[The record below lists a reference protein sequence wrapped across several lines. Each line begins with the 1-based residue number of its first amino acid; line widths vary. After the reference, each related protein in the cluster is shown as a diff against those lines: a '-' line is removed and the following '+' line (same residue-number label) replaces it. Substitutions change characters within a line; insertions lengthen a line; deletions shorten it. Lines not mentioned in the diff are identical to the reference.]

1 MSKNVPN
8 RRDLLA
14 VGLFGVMLGAVGL
27 PIYLHAP
34 KYFSDTY
41 GVSLASLGAIMFVL
55 RVLDFVQDP
64 LLGRL
69 SAIGIASHRVLSV
82 GAGALIIAGA
92 LGLFI
97 IAAPINPTIW
107 FALSL
112 ILLFTG
118 YSLSVI
124 LLYTHAANNFADTA
138 QPIVARWREAGQLI
152 GICLSAIAPTLF
164 TEISHDPYTLFGG
177 GLISVTVV
185 AILLMHNIWS
195 DETVSTS
202 EKFTLAVP
210 HARIRPYL
218 ILAFVNA
225 IPVAITSTL
234 FLFYVE
240 YAIGSAT
247 ASGPLLLLFF
257 GAAAVS
263 VPIWTIL
270 ANKYAIEWVLGMA
283 MLASLVAFVVTF
295 TLGVGDIVAFA
306 IICAVTGVLTGAD
319 LTLLPMIFIKFLQ
332 RTDVPSE
339 EAFGYWSLSSK
350 LALALAVGL
359 ILPGLEVSGFD
370 PASPTPL
377 GIYNLSV
384 AYALVPSALKICA
397 IYALWRVT
405 RRQSVNVQGLS
416 R

>member
-1 MSKNVPN
+1 VSKTVPN
-8 RRDLLA
+8 TRILIA

-41 GVSLASLGAIMFVL
+41 GVRLASLGAIMFAL
-55 RVLDFVQDP
+55 RVVDFVQDP
-64 LLGRL
+64 LLSRL
-69 SAIGIASHRVLSV
+69 SAIGFLSHRLLSA
-82 GAGALIIAGA
+82 GAGAMIITGA
-92 LGLFI
+92 VGLFVVT
-97 IAAPINPTIW
+97 APINPTIW

-124 LLYTHAANNFADTA
+124 LLYTHATNNFADTA

-164 TEISHDPYTLFGG
+164 TEISHVPYTLFGG
-177 GLISVTVV
+177 FLMSITGVAVV
-185 AILLMHNIWS
+185 SMHNSWS
-195 DETVSTS
+195 EQMTTTS
-202 EKFTLAVP
+202 QKFSFVAPDT
-210 HARIRPYL
+210 RIRPYL

-270 ANKYAIEWVLGMA
+270 ANQYAIEWVLGVA
-283 MLASLVAFVVTF
+283 MLASLIAFVVTF
-295 TLGVGDIVAFA
+295 TLGAGDIVAFA
-306 IICAVTGVLTGAD
+306 IICGVTGVLTGAD

-332 RTDVPSE
+332 GTNVPSE

-359 ILPGLEVSGFD
+359 VLPGLEVSGFD
-370 PASPTPL
+370 PAFPTPL

-384 AYALVPSALKICA
+384 AYALVPSVLKICA

-405 RRQSVNVQGLS
+405 KPQSASVQGLS

>member
-1 MSKNVPN
+1 MSKTEPN
-8 RRDLLA
+8 TRILIA

-41 GVSLASLGAIMFVL
+41 GVSLASLGAIMFAL
-55 RVLDFVQDP
+55 RVVDFVQDP

-69 SAIGIASHRVLSV
+69 SAIGFLSHRLLSA
-82 GAGALIIAGA
+82 GAGAMIIAGA
-92 LGLFI
+92 VGLFVVT
-97 IAAPINPTIW
+97 APINPTIW

-112 ILLFTG
+112 MLLFTG

-124 LLYTHAANNFADTA
+124 LLYTHATNNFADTA

-164 TEISHDPYTLFGG
+164 TEISHVPYTLFGG
-177 GLISVTVV
+177 FLISITGVAVV
-185 AILLMHNIWS
+185 LMHNSWS
-195 DETVSTS
+195 EQMTTTS
-202 EKFTLAVP
+202 QKFSFVAPDT
-210 HARIRPYL
+210 RIRPYL

-270 ANKYAIEWVLGMA
+270 ANKYAIEWVLGVA
-283 MLASLVAFVVTF
+283 MLASLIAFVVTF
-295 TLGVGDIVAFA
+295 TLGAGEIVAFA
-306 IICAVTGVLTGAD
+306 IICGVTGVLTGAD

-332 RTDVPSE
+332 RTNVPSE

-359 ILPGLEVSGFD
+359 VLPGLEVSGFD
-370 PASPTPL
+370 PAFPTPL

-384 AYALVPSALKICA
+384 AYALVPSVLKICA

-405 RRQSVNVQGLS
+405 KPQSASVQGLS

>member
-1 MSKNVPN
+1 M
-8 RRDLLA
+8 A

-41 GVSLASLGAIMFVL
+41 GVSLASLGAIMFAL
-55 RVLDFVQDP
+55 RVVDFVQDP

-69 SAIGIASHRVLSV
+69 SAIGFLSHRLLSA

-92 LGLFI
+92 VGLFI
-97 IAAPINPTIW
+97 VTAPINPTIW

-124 LLYTHAANNFADTA
+124 LLYTHAANNFADNA
-138 QPIVARWREAGQLI
+138 QPVVARWREAGQLI
-152 GICLSAIAPTLF
+152 GICLSAIAPTIF

-177 GLISVTVV
+177 FLISITVV
-185 AILLMHNIWS
+185 AVLLMRNTWS
-195 DETVSTS
+195 EQMTTTS
-202 EKFTLAVP
+202 QKFLFVAPDT
-210 HARIRPYL
+210 RIRPYL

-240 YAIGSAT
+240 YAIGPAT
-247 ASGPLLLLFF
+247 AAGPCLLLFF

-263 VPIWTIL
+263 VPIWTVL
-270 ANKYAIEWVLGMA
+270 ANKYVIEWVLGGA
-283 MLASLVAFVVTF
+283 MLATLAAFVVTF
-295 TLGVGDIVAFA
+295 TLGAGDIVAFA
-306 IICAVTGVLTGAD
+306 IICGVTGVLTGAD
-319 LTLLPMIFIKFLQ
+319 VTLLPMIFIKFLK

-350 LALALAVGL
+350 LALALAIGL
-359 ILPGLEVSGFD
+359 VLPGLEVSGFD

-377 GIYNLSV
+377 GIYNLSI
-384 AYALVPSALKICA
+384 AYALVPSVLKICA

-405 RRQSVNVQGLS
+405 KRQSTSVQGLS

>member
-8 RRDLLA
+8 GRILMA

-69 SAIGIASHRVLSV
+69 SAIGIASLRVLSA

-118 YSLSVI
+118 YSLLVI
-124 LLYTHAANNFADTA
+124 LLYTHATNNFTDTA

-152 GICLSAIAPTLF
+152 GICVSAIAPTLF

-177 GLISVTVV
+177 GWSV
-185 AILLMHNIWS
+185 
-195 DETVSTS
+195 
-202 EKFTLAVP
+202 
-210 HARIRPYL
+210 
-218 ILAFVNA
+218 
-225 IPVAITSTL
+225 
-234 FLFYVE
+234 
-240 YAIGSAT
+240 
-247 ASGPLLLLFF
+247 
-257 GAAAVS
+257 
-263 VPIWTIL
+263 
-270 ANKYAIEWVLGMA
+270 
-283 MLASLVAFVVTF
+283 
-295 TLGVGDIVAFA
+295 
-306 IICAVTGVLTGAD
+306 
-319 LTLLPMIFIKFLQ
+319 
-332 RTDVPSE
+332 
-339 EAFGYWSLSSK
+339 
-350 LALALAVGL
+350 
-359 ILPGLEVSGFD
+359 
-370 PASPTPL
+370 
-377 GIYNLSV
+377 
-384 AYALVPSALKICA
+384 
-397 IYALWRVT
+397 
-405 RRQSVNVQGLS
+405 
-416 R
+416 

>member
-8 RRDLLA
+8 RRILMA

-41 GVSLASLGAIMFVL
+41 AVSLASLGAIMFAL
-55 RVLDFVQDP
+55 RVVDFVQDP

-69 SAIGIASHRVLSV
+69 SAIGIASQRVLS
-82 GAGALIIAGA
+82 AGSGTMIIAGA
-92 LGLFI
+92 VGLFI
-97 IAAPINPTIW
+97 VTAPINPTIW

-112 ILLFTG
+112 MFLFTG

-138 QPIVARWREAGQLI
+138 QPMFARWREVGQLI

-164 TEISHDPYTLFGG
+164 TEISHEPYTLFGG
-177 GLISVTVV
+177 FLVSITVV
-185 AILLMHNIWS
+185 AVLLMHNTWS
-195 DETVSTS
+195 EQMTITS
-202 EKFTLAVP
+202 QKFTFVMP
-210 HARIRPYL
+210 DTRTRPYL

-263 VPIWTIL
+263 VPIWTVL
-270 ANKYAIEWVLGMA
+270 ANKYVIEWVLGMA

-295 TLGVGDIVAFA
+295 TLGVGDIVSFA
-306 IICAVTGVLTGAD
+306 IICGVTGVLTGAD

-332 RTDVPSE
+332 RTDIANE

-359 ILPGLEVSGFD
+359 VLPGLEVSGFN

-384 AYALVPSALKICA
+384 GYALVPSALKICA

-405 RRQSVNVQGLS
+405 KRQSASVQGLS

>member
-1 MSKNVPN
+1 
-8 RRDLLA
+8 
-14 VGLFGVMLGAVGL
+14 MLGAVGL

-55 RVLDFVQDP
+55 RVMDFVQDP

-69 SAIGIASHRVLSV
+69 SAIGIASHRVLSA

-92 LGLFI
+92 FGLFI

-124 LLYTHAANNFADTA
+124 LLYTHAANNFVDTS

-164 TEISHDPYTLFGG
+164 TEISHVPYTLFGG
-177 GLISVTVV
+177 FLICVTVV

-195 DETVSTS
+195 DKAVSTS
-202 EKFTLAVP
+202 EKFALAVP
-210 HARIRPYL
+210 DARIRPYL

-240 YAIGSAT
+240 YAIGSVT

-295 TLGVGDIVAFA
+295 NLGGGDIVAFA
-306 IICAVTGVLTGAD
+306 IICGVTGVLTGAD

-359 ILPGLEVSGFD
+359 ALPGLEVSGFD

-384 AYALVPSALKICA
+384 AYALMPSVLKICA

-405 RRQSVNVQGLS
+405 RRQLASVQGLS

>member
-8 RRDLLA
+8 RRILVA

-41 GVSLASLGAIMFVL
+41 GVSLALLGAIMFVL
-55 RVLDFVQDP
+55 RVVDFIQDP

-69 SAIGIASHRVLSV
+69 SAIGIASHRVLSA
-82 GAGALIIAGA
+82 GAGALIVAGA

-97 IAAPINPTIW
+97 VAAPINPTIW
-107 FALSL
+107 FAFSL
-112 ILLFTG
+112 VLLFTG

-124 LLYTHAANNFADTA
+124 LLYTHAANNFVDTT

-164 TEISHDPYTLFGG
+164 TEISHVPYTLFGG
-177 GLISVTVV
+177 FLISITVV
-185 AILLMHNIWS
+185 SVLLMHNRWS
-195 DETVSTS
+195 EQMTITS
-202 EKFTLAVP
+202 QKFTFVAP
-210 HARIRPYL
+210 DARIRPYL
-218 ILAFVNA
+218 VLAFINA

-257 GAAAVS
+257 GAAAFS
-263 VPIWTIL
+263 VPIWTVL
-270 ANKYAIEWVLGMA
+270 AKKYVIEWVLGMA
-283 MLASLVAFVVTF
+283 MLASLVAFVLTF
-295 TLGVGDIVAFA
+295 TLGAGDIVAFA
-306 IICAVTGVLTGAD
+306 IICGVTGVLTGAD
-319 LTLLPMIFIKFLQ
+319 LTLLPMVFIKFLQ

-359 ILPGLEVSGFD
+359 VLPGLEVSGFD

-405 RRQSVNVQGLS
+405 KRQSVSVQGSS

>member
-1 MSKNVPN
+1 M
-8 RRDLLA
+8 A

-41 GVSLASLGAIMFVL
+41 AVSLASLGAIMFAL
-55 RVLDFVQDP
+55 RVVDFVQDP

-69 SAIGIASHRVLSV
+69 SAIGIASQRVLS
-82 GAGALIIAGA
+82 AGSGTMIIAGA
-92 LGLFI
+92 VGLFI
-97 IAAPINPTIW
+97 VTAPINPTIW

-112 ILLFTG
+112 MFLFTG

-138 QPIVARWREAGQLI
+138 QPMFARWREVGQLI

-164 TEISHDPYTLFGG
+164 TEISHEPYTLFGG
-177 GLISVTVV
+177 FLVSITVV
-185 AILLMHNIWS
+185 AVLLMHNTWS
-195 DETVSTS
+195 EQMTITS
-202 EKFTLAVP
+202 QKFTFVMP
-210 HARIRPYL
+210 DTRTRPYL

-263 VPIWTIL
+263 VPIWTVL
-270 ANKYAIEWVLGMA
+270 ANKYVIEWVLGMA
-283 MLASLVAFVVTF
+283 MLASLVAFLVTF
-295 TLGVGDIVAFA
+295 TLGVGDIVSFA
-306 IICAVTGVLTGAD
+306 IICGVTGVLTGAD

-332 RTDVPSE
+332 RTDIANE

-359 ILPGLEVSGFD
+359 VLPGLEVSGFN

-384 AYALVPSALKICA
+384 GYALVPSALKICA

-405 RRQSVNVQGLS
+405 KRQSASVQGLS

>member
-1 MSKNVPN
+1 M
-8 RRDLLA
+8 A

-41 GVSLASLGAIMFVL
+41 TVSLVSLGAIMFAL

-69 SAIGIASHRVLSV
+69 SAIRFLSHRLLSA
-82 GAGALIIAGA
+82 GAGAMIITGA
-92 LGLFI
+92 VGLFI
-97 IAAPINPTIW
+97 VTAPINPTIW

-112 ILLFTG
+112 IFLFTG

-164 TEISHDPYTLFGG
+164 TEISHVPYTWFGG
-177 GLISVTVV
+177 FLISITGVAVV
-185 AILLMHNIWS
+185 LMHNSWS
-195 DETVSTS
+195 EQMTITS
-202 EKFTLAVP
+202 QKFAFVAPDT
-210 HARIRPYL
+210 RIRPYL

-270 ANKYAIEWVLGMA
+270 ANKYAIEWVLGLA
-283 MLASLVAFVVTF
+283 MLASLIAFVVTF
-295 TLGVGDIVAFA
+295 TLGAGDIVAFA
-306 IICAVTGVLTGAD
+306 VICGITGVLTGAD
-319 LTLLPMIFIKFLQ
+319 LTLLPIIFIKFLQ
-332 RTDVPSE
+332 RTNVPSE

-359 ILPGLEVSGFD
+359 VLPGLELSGFD
-370 PASPTPL
+370 PASPAPL

-384 AYALVPSALKICA
+384 AYALVPSVLKICA

-405 RRQSVNVQGLS
+405 KRQSASVQGLS

>member
-1 MSKNVPN
+1 MSKTVPN
-8 RRDLLA
+8 TRILIA

-41 GVSLASLGAIMFVL
+41 GVSLVSLGAIMFAL
-55 RVLDFVQDP
+55 RVVDFVQDP

-69 SAIGIASHRVLSV
+69 SAIGFLSHRLLSA
-82 GAGALIIAGA
+82 GAGAMIITGA
-92 LGLFI
+92 VGLFVVT
-97 IAAPINPTIW
+97 APINPTIW
-107 FALSL
+107 FALSV

-124 LLYTHAANNFADTA
+124 LLYTHATNNFADTA

-164 TEISHDPYTLFGG
+164 TEISHVPYTLFGG
-177 GLISVTVV
+177 FLISITGVAVV
-185 AILLMHNIWS
+185 LMHNSWS
-195 DETVSTS
+195 EQMTTTS
-202 EKFTLAVP
+202 QKFSFVAPDT
-210 HARIRPYL
+210 RIRPYL

-247 ASGPLLLLFF
+247 ASEPLLLLFF

-270 ANKYAIEWVLGMA
+270 ANKYAIEWVLGVA
-283 MLASLVAFVVTF
+283 MLASLIAFMVTF
-295 TLGVGDIVAFA
+295 TLGAGDIVAFA
-306 IICAVTGVLTGAD
+306 IICGVTGVLTGAD

-332 RTDVPSE
+332 RANVPSE

-359 ILPGLEVSGFD
+359 VLPGLEVSGFD
-370 PASPTPL
+370 PAFPTPL

-384 AYALVPSALKICA
+384 AYALVPSVLKICA

-405 RRQSVNVQGLS
+405 KPQSASVQGLS

>member
-1 MSKNVPN
+1 VSKTVPN
-8 RRDLLA
+8 TRILIA

-41 GVSLASLGAIMFVL
+41 GVSLASLGAIMFAL
-55 RVLDFVQDP
+55 RVVDFVQDP

-69 SAIGIASHRVLSV
+69 SAIGFLSHRLLSA
-82 GAGALIIAGA
+82 GAGAMIIMGA
-92 LGLFI
+92 VGLFVVT
-97 IAAPINPTIW
+97 APINPTIW

-124 LLYTHAANNFADTA
+124 LLYTHATNNFADTA

-164 TEISHDPYTLFGG
+164 TEISYVPYTLFGG
-177 GLISVTVV
+177 FLISITVV
-185 AILLMHNIWS
+185 AVVLMHNSWS
-195 DETVSTS
+195 EQMTTTS
-202 EKFTLAVP
+202 QKFSFVAPDT
-210 HARIRPYL
+210 RIRPYL

-247 ASGPLLLLFF
+247 TSGPLLLLFF

-263 VPIWTIL
+263 VRIWTIL
-270 ANKYAIEWVLGMA
+270 ANKYAIEWVLGVA
-283 MLASLVAFVVTF
+283 MLASLIAFVVTF
-295 TLGVGDIVAFA
+295 TLGAGDIVAFA
-306 IICAVTGVLTGAD
+306 IICGVTGVLTGAD

-332 RTDVPSE
+332 RTNVPNE

-359 ILPGLEVSGFD
+359 LLPGLEVSGFD

-377 GIYNLSV
+377 GIYHLSV
-384 AYALVPSALKICA
+384 AYALVPSALKVCA
-397 IYALWRVT
+397 IYALWRIT
-405 RRQSVNVQGLS
+405 KRQSASVQGVS

>member
-1 MSKNVPN
+1 VSKTVPN
-8 RRDLLA
+8 TRILIA

-41 GVSLASLGAIMFVL
+41 GVSLASLGAIMFAL
-55 RVLDFVQDP
+55 RVVDFVQDP

-69 SAIGIASHRVLSV
+69 SAIGFLSHRLLSA
-82 GAGALIIAGA
+82 GAGAMIITGA
-92 LGLFI
+92 VGLFVVT
-97 IAAPINPTIW
+97 APINPTIW

-124 LLYTHAANNFADTA
+124 LLYTHATNNFADTA

-164 TEISHDPYTLFGG
+164 TEISHVPYTLFGG
-177 GLISVTVV
+177 FLISITVV
-185 AILLMHNIWS
+185 AVVLMHNSWS
-195 DETVSTS
+195 EQMTTTS
-202 EKFTLAVP
+202 QKFSFVAPDT
-210 HARIRPYL
+210 RIRPYL

-247 ASGPLLLLFF
+247 TSGPLLLLFF

-270 ANKYAIEWVLGMA
+270 ANKYAIEWVLGVA
-283 MLASLVAFVVTF
+283 MLASLIAFVVTF
-295 TLGVGDIVAFA
+295 TLGAGDIVAFA
-306 IICAVTGVLTGAD
+306 IICGVTGVLTGAD

-332 RTDVPSE
+332 RTNVPNE

-359 ILPGLEVSGFD
+359 LLPGLEVSGFD

-377 GIYNLSV
+377 GIYHLSV
-384 AYALVPSALKICA
+384 AYALVPSALKVCA
-397 IYALWRVT
+397 IYALWRIT
-405 RRQSVNVQGLS
+405 KRQSASVQGLS

>member
-1 MSKNVPN
+1 VSKKVPN
-8 RRDLLA
+8 RTILMA
-14 VGLFGVMLGAVGL
+14 VGLFGVMLGVVGL

-41 GVSLASLGAIMFVL
+41 GVSLASLGAIMFAL
-55 RVLDFVQDP
+55 RVVDFVQDP

-69 SAIGIASHRVLSV
+69 SAIGFLSHRLLSA

-92 LGLFI
+92 VGLFI
-97 IAAPINPTIW
+97 VTAPINPTIW

-124 LLYTHAANNFADTA
+124 LLYTDAANNFADNA

-152 GICLSAIAPTLF
+152 GICLSAITPTLF

-177 GLISVTVV
+177 FLISITVV
-185 AILLMHNIWS
+185 AVLLMRNTWS
-195 DETVSTS
+195 EHMTTTS
-202 EKFTLAVP
+202 QKFLFVAPDT
-210 HARIRPYL
+210 RIRPYL
-218 ILAFVNA
+218 ILACVNA

-240 YAIGSAT
+240 YAIGPAT
-247 ASGPLLLLFF
+247 AAGPLLLLFF
-257 GAAAVS
+257 GTAAVS
-263 VPIWTIL
+263 VPIWTVL
-270 ANKYAIEWVLGMA
+270 ANKYAIEWVLGWA
-283 MLASLVAFVVTF
+283 MLASLIAFVVTF
-295 TLGVGDIVAFA
+295 KLGAGDIVAFA
-306 IICAVTGVLTGAD
+306 IICGVTGVLTGAD
-319 LTLLPMIFIKFLQ
+319 LTLLPMIFIKFLK
-332 RTDVPSE
+332 RTDVASE

-359 ILPGLEVSGFD
+359 VLPGLEVSGFD

-405 RRQSVNVQGLS
+405 KRQSTSVQGLS

>member
-8 RRDLLA
+8 IRILTA

-41 GVSLASLGAIMFVL
+41 GVSLASLGAIMFAL
-55 RVLDFVQDP
+55 RVVDFVQDP

-69 SAIGIASHRVLSV
+69 STSGFLPHRLLSA
-82 GAGALIIAGA
+82 GAGAIIIIGA

-97 IAAPINPTIW
+97 VTAPINPTIW

-124 LLYTHAANNFADTA
+124 LLYTHAVNNFADNA

-177 GLISVTVV
+177 FLISVTVV

-195 DETVSTS
+195 GETVSTS
-202 EKFTLAVP
+202 EKFTLGVP
-210 HARIRPYL
+210 EARIRPYL

-257 GAAAVS
+257 GAAACS
-263 VPIWTIL
+263 
-270 ANKYAIEWVLGMA
+270 VLGA
-283 MLASLVAFVVTF
+283 
-295 TLGVGDIVAFA
+295 GDIVAFA
-306 IICAVTGVLTGAD
+306 IICGITGVLTGAD

-332 RTDVPSE
+332 RTDVPRE

-359 ILPGLEVSGFD
+359 VLPGLEVFGFD

-377 GIYNLSV
+377 GIYHLSV
-384 AYALVPSALKICA
+384 AYALVPSALKVCA
-397 IYALWRVT
+397 IYALWRIT
-405 RRQSVNVQGLS
+405 KRQSASVQGLS

>member
-1 MSKNVPN
+1 
-8 RRDLLA
+8 
-14 VGLFGVMLGAVGL
+14 
-27 PIYLHAP
+27 
-34 KYFSDTY
+34 
-41 GVSLASLGAIMFVL
+41 MFAL
-55 RVLDFVQDP
+55 RVVDFVQDP

-69 SAIGIASHRVLSV
+69 SAIGIASQRVLS
-82 GAGALIIAGA
+82 AGSGTMIIAGA
-92 LGLFI
+92 VGLFI
-97 IAAPINPTIW
+97 VTAPINPTIW

-112 ILLFTG
+112 MFLFTG

-138 QPIVARWREAGQLI
+138 QPMFARWREVGQLI

-164 TEISHDPYTLFGG
+164 TEISHEPYTLFGG
-177 GLISVTVV
+177 FLVSITVV
-185 AILLMHNIWS
+185 AVLLMHNTWS
-195 DETVSTS
+195 EQMTITS
-202 EKFTLAVP
+202 QKFTFVMP
-210 HARIRPYL
+210 DTRTRPYL

-263 VPIWTIL
+263 VPIWTVL
-270 ANKYAIEWVLGMA
+270 ANKYVIEWVLGMA

-295 TLGVGDIVAFA
+295 TLGVGDIVSFA
-306 IICAVTGVLTGAD
+306 IICGVTGVLTGAD

-332 RTDVPSE
+332 RTDIASE

-359 ILPGLEVSGFD
+359 VLPGLEVSGFN

-377 GIYNLSV
+377 GIYKLSV
-384 AYALVPSALKICA
+384 GYALVPSALKICA

-405 RRQSVNVQGLS
+405 KRQSASVQGLS

>member
-1 MSKNVPN
+1 
-8 RRDLLA
+8 
-14 VGLFGVMLGAVGL
+14 MLGAVGL

-41 GVSLASLGAIMFVL
+41 GVSLASLGAIMFAL
-55 RVLDFVQDP
+55 RVVDFVQDP

-69 SAIGIASHRVLSV
+69 SAIGFLSHRLLSA
-82 GAGALIIAGA
+82 GAGAMIITGA
-92 LGLFI
+92 VGLFVVT
-97 IAAPINPTIW
+97 APINPTIW

-124 LLYTHAANNFADTA
+124 LLYTHATNNFADTA

-177 GLISVTVV
+177 FLISVTVV

-195 DETVSTS
+195 GETVSTS

-210 HARIRPYL
+210 DARIRPYL

-270 ANKYAIEWVLGMA
+270 ANKYAIEWVLGVA
-283 MLASLVAFVVTF
+283 MLASLIAFVVTF
-295 TLGVGDIVAFA
+295 TLGAGDIVAFA
-306 IICAVTGVLTGAD
+306 IICGVTGVLTGAD

-332 RTDVPSE
+332 RTNVPSE

-359 ILPGLEVSGFD
+359 VLPGLEVSGFD
-370 PASPTPL
+370 PAFPTPL

-384 AYALVPSALKICA
+384 AYALVPSVLKICA

-405 RRQSVNVQGLS
+405 KPQSASVQGLS

>member
-8 RRDLLA
+8 RRILMA

-41 GVSLASLGAIMFVL
+41 AVSLASLGAIMFAL
-55 RVLDFVQDP
+55 RVVDFVQDP

-69 SAIGIASHRVLSV
+69 SAIGIASQRVLS
-82 GAGALIIAGA
+82 AGSGTMIIAGA
-92 LGLFI
+92 VGLFI
-97 IAAPINPTIW
+97 VTAPINPTIW

-112 ILLFTG
+112 MFLFTG

-138 QPIVARWREAGQLI
+138 QPMFARWREVGQLI

-164 TEISHDPYTLFGG
+164 TEISHEPYTLFGG
-177 GLISVTVV
+177 FLVSITVV
-185 AILLMHNIWS
+185 AVLLMHNTWS
-195 DETVSTS
+195 EQMKITS
-202 EKFTLAVP
+202 QKFTFVMP
-210 HARIRPYL
+210 DTRTRPYL

-263 VPIWTIL
+263 VPIWTVL
-270 ANKYAIEWVLGMA
+270 ANKYVIEWVLGMA

-295 TLGVGDIVAFA
+295 TLGVGDIVSFA
-306 IICAVTGVLTGAD
+306 IICGVTGVLTGAD

-332 RTDVPSE
+332 RTDIASE

-359 ILPGLEVSGFD
+359 VLPGLEVSGFN

-384 AYALVPSALKICA
+384 GYALVPSALKICA
-397 IYALWRVT
+397 IYALWRVAK
-405 RRQSVNVQGLS
+405 RQSASVQGLS

>member
-1 MSKNVPN
+1 MSKTVPN
-8 RRDLLA
+8 RRILIA

-41 GVSLASLGAIMFVL
+41 GVSLASLGAIMFAL
-55 RVLDFVQDP
+55 RVVDFVQDP

-69 SAIGIASHRVLSV
+69 SAIGFLSHRLLSA
-82 GAGALIIAGA
+82 GAGAMIIAGA
-92 LGLFI
+92 VGLFVVT
-97 IAAPINPTIW
+97 APINPTIW

-124 LLYTHAANNFADTA
+124 LLYTHATNNFADTA

-164 TEISHDPYTLFGG
+164 TEISHVPYTLFGG
-177 GLISVTVV
+177 FLISITGVAVV
-185 AILLMHNIWS
+185 LMHNSWS
-195 DETVSTS
+195 EQMTTTS
-202 EKFTLAVP
+202 QKFSFVAPDT
-210 HARIRPYL
+210 RIRPYL

-270 ANKYAIEWVLGMA
+270 ANKYAIEWVLGVA
-283 MLASLVAFVVTF
+283 MLASLIAFVVTF
-295 TLGVGDIVAFA
+295 TLGAGDIVSFA
-306 IICAVTGVLTGAD
+306 IICGITGVLTGAD
-319 LTLLPMIFIKFLQ
+319 LTLLPMIFIKFLK

-359 ILPGLEVSGFD
+359 VLPGLEVSGFD
-370 PASPTPL
+370 PAFPTPL

-384 AYALVPSALKICA
+384 AYALVPSVLKICA

-405 RRQSVNVQGLS
+405 KPQSASVQGLS

>member
-8 RRDLLA
+8 RRDLSA

-69 SAIGIASHRVLSV
+69 SAIGVASHRVLSV

-152 GICLSAIAPTLF
+152 GICVSAIAPTLF

-240 YAIGSAT
+240 YAIGSVT

-263 VPIWTIL
+263 VPIWTVL
-270 ANKYAIEWVLGMA
+270 ANKYVIEWVLGVA
-283 MLASLVAFVVTF
+283 MLASLAAFVVTF
-295 TLGVGDIVAFA
+295 TLGAGDIVAFA
-306 IICAVTGVLTGAD
+306 IICGVTGVLTGAD
-319 LTLLPMIFIKFLQ
+319 LTLLPMIFIKFLK

-359 ILPGLEVSGFD
+359 VLPGLEVSGFD
-370 PASPTPL
+370 PTSPTPL

-384 AYALVPSALKICA
+384 AYALVPSVLKICA

-405 RRQSVNVQGLS
+405 KRQSTSAQGLS

>member
-1 MSKNVPN
+1 VSKTVPN
-8 RRDLLA
+8 TRILIA

-41 GVSLASLGAIMFVL
+41 GVSLASLGAIMFAL
-55 RVLDFVQDP
+55 RVVDFVQDP

-69 SAIGIASHRVLSV
+69 SAIGFLSHRLLSA
-82 GAGALIIAGA
+82 GAGAMIITGA
-92 LGLFI
+92 VGLFVVT
-97 IAAPINPTIW
+97 APINPTIW

-124 LLYTHAANNFADTA
+124 LLYTHATNNFADTA

-164 TEISHDPYTLFGG
+164 TEISYVPYTLFGG
-177 GLISVTVV
+177 FLISITVV
-185 AILLMHNIWS
+185 AVVLMHNSWS
-195 DETVSTS
+195 EQMTTTS
-202 EKFTLAVP
+202 QKFSFVAPDT
-210 HARIRPYL
+210 RIRPYL

-247 ASGPLLLLFF
+247 TSGPLLLLFF

-263 VPIWTIL
+263 VRIWTIL
-270 ANKYAIEWVLGMA
+270 ANKYAIEWVLGVA
-283 MLASLVAFVVTF
+283 MLASLIAFVVTF
-295 TLGVGDIVAFA
+295 TLGAGDIVAFA
-306 IICAVTGVLTGAD
+306 IICGVTGVLTGAD

-332 RTDVPSE
+332 RTNVPNE

-359 ILPGLEVSGFD
+359 LLPGLEVSGFD

-377 GIYNLSV
+377 GIYHLSV
-384 AYALVPSALKICA
+384 AYALVPSALKVCA
-397 IYALWRVT
+397 IYALWRIT
-405 RRQSVNVQGLS
+405 KRQSASIQGLS

>member
-1 MSKNVPN
+1 MSKTVPN
-8 RRDLLA
+8 RRILIA

-41 GVSLASLGAIMFVL
+41 GVSLASLGAIMFAL
-55 RVLDFVQDP
+55 RVVDFVQDP

-69 SAIGIASHRVLSV
+69 SAIGFLSNRLLSA
-82 GAGALIIAGA
+82 GAGAMIIAGA
-92 LGLFI
+92 VGLFVVT
-97 IAAPINPTIW
+97 APIDPTIW

-112 ILLFTG
+112 MLLFTG

-124 LLYTHAANNFADTA
+124 LLYTHATNNFADTA

-164 TEISHDPYTLFGG
+164 TEISHVPYTLFGG
-177 GLISVTVV
+177 FLISITGVAVV
-185 AILLMHNIWS
+185 LMHNSWS
-195 DETVSTS
+195 EQMTTTS
-202 EKFTLAVP
+202 QKFSFVAPDT
-210 HARIRPYL
+210 RIRPYL

-270 ANKYAIEWVLGMA
+270 ANKYAIEWVLGVA
-283 MLASLVAFVVTF
+283 MLASLIAFVVTF
-295 TLGVGDIVAFA
+295 TLGAGDIVAFA
-306 IICAVTGVLTGAD
+306 IICGVTGVLTGAD

-332 RTDVPSE
+332 RTNVPSE

-359 ILPGLEVSGFD
+359 VLPGLEVSGFD
-370 PASPTPL
+370 PAFPTPL

-384 AYALVPSALKICA
+384 AYALVPSVLKICA

-405 RRQSVNVQGLS
+405 KPQSASVQGLS

>member
-1 MSKNVPN
+1 VSKNVPH
-8 RRDLLA
+8 RRILMA

-41 GVSLASLGAIMFVL
+41 GVSLASLGAIMFAL
-55 RVLDFVQDP
+55 RVVDFVQDP

-69 SAIGIASHRVLSV
+69 SAIGFLSHRLLSA

-92 LGLFI
+92 VGLFI
-97 IAAPINPTIW
+97 VTAPINPTIW

-124 LLYTHAANNFADTA
+124 LLYTHAANNFADNA
-138 QPIVARWREAGQLI
+138 QPVVARWREAGHLI
-152 GICLSAIAPTLF
+152 GICLSAIAPTIF

-177 GLISVTVV
+177 FLISITVV
-185 AILLMHNIWS
+185 AVLLMRNTWS
-195 DETVSTS
+195 EQMTTTS
-202 EKFTLAVP
+202 QKFLFVAPDT
-210 HARIRPYL
+210 RIRPYL

-240 YAIGSAT
+240 YAIGPAT
-247 ASGPLLLLFF
+247 AAGPCLLLFF

-263 VPIWTIL
+263 VPIWTVL
-270 ANKYAIEWVLGMA
+270 ANKYVIEWVLGGA
-283 MLASLVAFVVTF
+283 MLATLAAFVVTF
-295 TLGVGDIVAFA
+295 TLGAGDIVAFA
-306 IICAVTGVLTGAD
+306 IICGVTGVLTGAD
-319 LTLLPMIFIKFLQ
+319 VTLLPMIFIKFLK

-359 ILPGLEVSGFD
+359 VLPGLEVSGFD

-377 GIYNLSV
+377 GIYNLSI
-384 AYALVPSALKICA
+384 AYALVPSVLKICA

-405 RRQSVNVQGLS
+405 KRQSTSVQGLS

>member
-152 GICLSAIAPTLF
+152 GICVSAIAPTLF

-177 GLISVTVV
+177 VLISVTVV

-270 ANKYAIEWVLGMA
+270 ANKYAIEWVLGVA
-283 MLASLVAFVVTF
+283 MLASLIAFVVTF
-295 TLGVGDIVAFA
+295 TLGAGDIVAFT

-359 ILPGLEVSGFD
+359 VLPGLEVSGFD

>member
-1 MSKNVPN
+1 M
-8 RRDLLA
+8 A

-41 GVSLASLGAIMFVL
+41 GVSLVSLGAIMFAL
-55 RVLDFVQDP
+55 RVVDFVQDP

-69 SAIGIASHRVLSV
+69 SAIGFLSHRLLSA
-82 GAGALIIAGA
+82 GAGAMIIAGA
-92 LGLFI
+92 VGLFI
-97 IAAPINPTIW
+97 VTAPINPTIW

-112 ILLFTG
+112 IFLFTG

-138 QPIVARWREAGQLI
+138 QPIVTRWREAGQLI
-152 GICLSAIAPTLF
+152 GICLSAIAPTFF
-164 TEISHDPYTLFGG
+164 TEISHVPYTLFGG
-177 GLISVTVV
+177 FLISITGVAVV
-185 AILLMHNIWS
+185 LMHNSWS
-195 DETVSTS
+195 EQMTTTS
-202 EKFTLAVP
+202 QKFTFVAP
-210 HARIRPYL
+210 DTRIRPYL

-247 ASGPLLLLFF
+247 ASGQLLLLFF
-257 GAAAVS
+257 GAATVS
-263 VPIWTIL
+263 VPIWTVL
-270 ANKYAIEWVLGMA
+270 ANKYAIEWVLGGA
-283 MLASLVAFVVTF
+283 MLASLIAFVVTF

-306 IICAVTGVLTGAD
+306 IICGITGVLTGAD

-359 ILPGLEVSGFD
+359 VLPGLGVSGFD

-377 GIYNLSV
+377 GIHNLSV
-384 AYALVPSALKICA
+384 AYALVPSLLKICA

-405 RRQSVNVQGLS
+405 KRQSASVQGLS

>member
-8 RRDLLA
+8 RRILMA

-41 GVSLASLGAIMFVL
+41 AVSLASLGAIMFAL
-55 RVLDFVQDP
+55 RVVDFVQDP

-69 SAIGIASHRVLSV
+69 SAIGIASQRVLSAGSGTMIIT
-82 GAGALIIAGA
+82 GAV
-92 LGLFI
+92 GLFI
-97 IAAPINPTIW
+97 VTAPINPTIW

-112 ILLFTG
+112 MFLFTG

-138 QPIVARWREAGQLI
+138 QPMFARWREVGQLI

-164 TEISHDPYTLFGG
+164 TEISHEPYTLFGG
-177 GLISVTVV
+177 FLVSITVV
-185 AILLMHNIWS
+185 AVLLMHNTWS
-195 DETVSTS
+195 EQMTITS
-202 EKFTLAVP
+202 QKFTFVMP
-210 HARIRPYL
+210 DTRTRPYL

-263 VPIWTIL
+263 VPIWTVL
-270 ANKYAIEWVLGMA
+270 ANKYVIEWVLGMA

-295 TLGVGDIVAFA
+295 TLGVGDIVSFA
-306 IICAVTGVLTGAD
+306 IICGVTGVLTGAD

-332 RTDVPSE
+332 RTDIANE

-359 ILPGLEVSGFD
+359 VLPGLEVSGFN

-384 AYALVPSALKICA
+384 GYALVPSALKICA

-405 RRQSVNVQGLS
+405 KRQSASVQGLS

>member
-1 MSKNVPN
+1 M
-8 RRDLLA
+8 A

-41 GVSLASLGAIMFVL
+41 AVSLASLGAIMFAL
-55 RVLDFVQDP
+55 RVVDFVQDP

-69 SAIGIASHRVLSV
+69 SAIGIASQRVLS
-82 GAGALIIAGA
+82 AGSGTMIIAGA
-92 LGLFI
+92 VGLFI
-97 IAAPINPTIW
+97 VTAPINPTIW
-107 FALSL
+107 FALSRMF
-112 ILLFTG
+112 LFTG

-138 QPIVARWREAGQLI
+138 QPMFARWREVGQLI

-164 TEISHDPYTLFGG
+164 TEISHEPYTLFGG
-177 GLISVTVV
+177 FLVSITVV
-185 AILLMHNIWS
+185 AVLLMHNTWS
-195 DETVSTS
+195 EQMTITS
-202 EKFTLAVP
+202 QKFTFVMP
-210 HARIRPYL
+210 DTRTRPYL

-263 VPIWTIL
+263 VPIWTVL
-270 ANKYAIEWVLGMA
+270 ANKYVIEWVLGMA

-295 TLGVGDIVAFA
+295 TLGVGDIVSFA
-306 IICAVTGVLTGAD
+306 IICGVTGVLTGAD

-332 RTDVPSE
+332 RTDIASE

-359 ILPGLEVSGFD
+359 VLPGLEVSGFN

-384 AYALVPSALKICA
+384 GYALVPSALKICA

-405 RRQSVNVQGLS
+405 KRQSASVQGLS

>member
-1 MSKNVPN
+1 MSKNLPN
-8 RRDLLA
+8 RRILMA

-41 GVSLASLGAIMFVL
+41 GVSLVSLGAIMFAL
-55 RVLDFVQDP
+55 RVVDFVQDP

-69 SAIGIASHRVLSV
+69 SAIGFLSHRLLSA
-82 GAGALIIAGA
+82 GAGAMIIAGA
-92 LGLFI
+92 VGLFI
-97 IAAPINPTIW
+97 VTAPINPTIW

-124 LLYTHAANNFADTA
+124 LLYTHATNNFADTA

-152 GICLSAIAPTLF
+152 GICLSAIAPTVF
-164 TEISHDPYTLFGG
+164 TEISHVPYTLFGG
-177 GLISVTVV
+177 FLISITGVAVV
-185 AILLMHNIWS
+185 LMHNSWS
-195 DETVSTS
+195 EQMTTTS
-202 EKFTLAVP
+202 QKFTFVAP
-210 HARIRPYL
+210 DTRIRPYL
-218 ILAFVNA
+218 SLAFVNA

-263 VPIWTIL
+263 VPIWTVL
-270 ANKYAIEWVLGMA
+270 ANKYAVEWVLGGA
-283 MLASLVAFVVTF
+283 MLASLAAFLVTF
-295 TLGVGDIVAFA
+295 TLGAGDIVSFA
-306 IICAVTGVLTGAD
+306 NICGITGVLTGAD
-319 LTLLPMIFIKFLQ
+319 LTLLPMIFIKFLK

-359 ILPGLEVSGFD
+359 VLPGLEVSGFD

-405 RRQSVNVQGLS
+405 KRQSASVQGLS

>member
-1 MSKNVPN
+1 M
-8 RRDLLA
+8 A

-55 RVLDFVQDP
+55 RVVDFVQDP
-64 LLGRL
+64 FLGRL

-164 TEISHDPYTLFGG
+164 TEISHVPYTLFGG
-177 GLISVTVV
+177 FLISVTVV
-185 AILLMHNIWS
+185 AILLMHNIWL

-210 HARIRPYL
+210 DAWIRPYL

-263 VPIWTIL
+263 VPIWTVL
-270 ANKYAIEWVLGMA
+270 ANKYVIEWVLGVA

-295 TLGVGDIVAFA
+295 TLGAGDIVAFA
-306 IICAVTGVLTGAD
+306 VICGITGVLTGAD

-332 RTDVPSE
+332 RTNVLSE

-359 ILPGLEVSGFD
+359 VLPGLEVSGFD

-384 AYALVPSALKICA
+384 AYALVPSVLKICA
-397 IYALWRVT
+397 IYALLRVAK
-405 RRQSVNVQGLS
+405 RQSASVQGLS

>member
-1 MSKNVPN
+1 
-8 RRDLLA
+8 
-14 VGLFGVMLGAVGL
+14 MLGAVGL

-41 GVSLASLGAIMFVL
+41 GVSLASLGAIMFAL
-55 RVLDFVQDP
+55 RVVDFVQDP

-69 SAIGIASHRVLSV
+69 SAIGFLSHRLLSA
-82 GAGALIIAGA
+82 GAGAMIITGA
-92 LGLFI
+92 VGLFVVT
-97 IAAPINPTIW
+97 APINPTIW

-138 QPIVARWREAGQLI
+138 QPMVARWREAGQLI

-164 TEISHDPYTLFGG
+164 TELSHDPYTLFGG
-177 GLISVTVV
+177 FLISITVV
-185 AILLMHNIWS
+185 AVLLMHNKWS
-195 DETVSTS
+195 EQMTIISQ
-202 EKFTLAVP
+202 KFTLAVP
-210 HARIRPYL
+210 DARIRPYL

-240 YAIGSAT
+240 YAIGSVT

-263 VPIWTIL
+263 VPIWTVL
-270 ANKYAIEWVLGMA
+270 ANKYVIDWVLGVA
-283 MLASLVAFVVTF
+283 MLASLAAFVVTF
-295 TLGVGDIVAFA
+295 TLGTGDIVAFA
-306 IICAVTGVLTGAD
+306 IICGVTGVLTGAD

-332 RTDVPSE
+332 RTNVPSE

-359 ILPGLEVSGFD
+359 VLPGLEVSGFD
-370 PASPTPL
+370 PAFPTPL

-384 AYALVPSALKICA
+384 AYALVPSVLKICA

-405 RRQSVNVQGLS
+405 KSQSASVQGLS

>member
-1 MSKNVPN
+1 MSKTVPN
-8 RRDLLA
+8 TRILIA

-41 GVSLASLGAIMFVL
+41 GVSLASLGAIMFAL
-55 RVLDFVQDP
+55 RVVDFVQDP

-69 SAIGIASHRVLSV
+69 SAIGFLSHRLLSA
-82 GAGALIIAGA
+82 GAGAMIIAGA
-92 LGLFI
+92 VGLFVVT
-97 IAAPINPTIW
+97 APINPTIW

-124 LLYTHAANNFADTA
+124 LLYTHATNNFADTA

-164 TEISHDPYTLFGG
+164 TEISHVPYTLFGG
-177 GLISVTVV
+177 FLISITGVAVV
-185 AILLMHNIWS
+185 LMHNSWS
-195 DETVSTS
+195 EQMTTTS
-202 EKFTLAVP
+202 QKFSFVAPDT
-210 HARIRPYL
+210 RIRPYL

-270 ANKYAIEWVLGMA
+270 ANKYAIEWVLGVA
-283 MLASLVAFVVTF
+283 MLASLIAFVVTF
-295 TLGVGDIVAFA
+295 TLGAGDIVAFA
-306 IICAVTGVLTGAD
+306 IICGVTGVLTGAD

-332 RTDVPSE
+332 RTNLPSE

-359 ILPGLEVSGFD
+359 VLPGLEVSGFD
-370 PASPTPL
+370 PAFPTPL

-384 AYALVPSALKICA
+384 AYALVPSVLKICA

-405 RRQSVNVQGLS
+405 KPQSASVQGLS

>member
-1 MSKNVPN
+1 M
-8 RRDLLA
+8 A

-41 GVSLASLGAIMFVL
+41 GVSLVSLGAIMFAL
-55 RVLDFVQDP
+55 RVVDFIQDP

-97 IAAPINPTIW
+97 VAAPINPTIW

-124 LLYTHAANNFADTA
+124 LLYTHATNNFADTA

-177 GLISVTVV
+177 FLISVTVV

-195 DETVSTS
+195 GETVSTS

-210 HARIRPYL
+210 DARIRPYL

-240 YAIGSAT
+240 YAIGSVT

-263 VPIWTIL
+263 VPIWTVL
-270 ANKYAIEWVLGMA
+270 VKKYVIEWVLGVA
-283 MLASLVAFVVTF
+283 MLASLAAFVVTF
-295 TLGVGDIVAFA
+295 TLGVGDIVSFA
-306 IICAVTGVLTGAD
+306 IICGVTGVLTGAD

-332 RTDVPSE
+332 RKNVPSE

-359 ILPGLEVSGFD
+359 VLPGLEVSGFD
-370 PASPTPL
+370 PAFPTPL

-384 AYALVPSALKICA
+384 AYALVPSVLKICA

-405 RRQSVNVQGLS
+405 KPQSASVQGLS